1 MTRLMVDRE
10 TLAKLRDLDRPAE
23 LCDETGVVVG
33 IFTPAVPPCVYRAAD
48 SPASEAELLRSE
60 REPARPLADI
70 LRDLESRK

>member
-10 TLAKLRDLDRPAE
+10 MLAKLRNLETPAE

-33 IFTPAVPPCVYRAAD
+33 IFTPAVPGSVYRETD
-48 SPASEAELLRSE
+48 SPARQAELLRSE
-60 REPARPLADI
+60 REPGRPLAKI